1 MSSPAKM
8 RYAAHAEIVK
18 ALAHPTRLFILDEL
32 SRGERCVQE
41 LTVRIGD
48 DMSTVSKHLAVLR
61 HVGILTDDKRGL
73 KVFYR
78 IRTECILQ
86 AFSCIENVLAARVA
100 EAAETPPPAACIE
113 HPVT

>member
-1 MSSPAKM
+1 MSSTAKA
-8 RYAAHAEIVK
+8 RFAAHAEIVK

-41 LTVRIGD
+41 LTDRIGD
-48 DMSTVSKHLAVLR
+48 DMSTVSKHLAVLK
-61 HVGILTDDKRGL
+61 HVGILADDKRGL

-86 AFSCIENVLAARVA
+86 AFSCIENVLAARANGVS
-100 EAAETPPPAACIE
+100 ETLVQAAHTDQTEI
-113 HPVT
+113 